1 MRNKKPIF
9 FKKAAE
15 MRTAQA
21 SLRALP
27 IPALVGTIDTMI
39 GILRER
45 GVVIRDWDDRE
56 KVVHRMKLIGNQV
69 FILAPREKREKEL
82 IKNGNGNLQEKV

>member
-1 MRNKKPIF
+1 MKKSKKPVSI
-9 FKKAAE
+9 KKAAE
-15 MRTAQA
+15 MRAAQA

-45 GVVIRDWDDRE
+45 GVVIRDWDDRD
-56 KVVHRMKLIGNQV
+56 KVVHRMKFIGNQV
-69 FILAPREKREKEL
+69 FILAPREQPEVEVTKSDTGQDR
-82 IKNGNGNLQEKV
+82 Q